1 MPAPLIRKIVIV
13 GGGTAGWMTAAALS
27 NHLGASCPIELVESD
42 EIGIV
47 GVGEATI
54 PHIVAFNRT
63 LGIDED
69 EFLRATGGTFKL
81 GIEFVNWGAIGDR
94 YIHGFGKLGP
104 DLDGLPFHH
113 FWLRGK
119 HAGLATDLADYSIN
133 TAAPRSA
140 KFMRARAD
148 MANSPLAEIAY
159 AYHFDAG
166 LYARFLR
173 GFAERKGV
181 VRTEGKIASV
191 QQREPDGFITA
202 LVLEDG
208 RRVAGEL
215 FIDCSGMHSVLIE
228 KTLQTGYEDWSH
240 WLPCDRAIAVPS
252 RPVEPLLPMTRATA
266 HGAGWQWRIPLQH
279 RLGNGHVYSSRFM
292 GQEEATAVLMANLD
306 SEPLAEPRHIRYVP
320 GRRKRVWN
328 RNCVAMGLAAGFF
341 EPIEST
347 NIHLI
352 QTAISRLMTLF
363 PRGGFDQAGIDE
375 FNSQARIEYERVRDF
390 IILHYKATARSDTP
404 FWNYCRTMDVPAT
417 LQHKIDLYRGSGRF
431 FREDNELFGE
441 LSWVQVMEG
450 QGIHAGGYHPFADL
464 RPGEEVQAFLADTK
478 RVIAACVNV
487 MPTHADFIAQHC
499 AGGPTAADMRIA

>member
-13 GGGTAGWMTAAALS
+13 GGGTAGWMAAAALS

-54 PHIVAFNRT
+54 PLIVAFNRT
-63 LGIDED
+63 LGIDES
-69 EFLRATGGTFKL
+69 EFLKATRGTFKL
-81 GIEFVNWGAIGDR
+81 GIEFVNWAAIGDR

-113 FWLRGK
+113 YWLRGVQ
-119 HAGLATDLADYSIN
+119 AGLSAALGDYSIN
-133 TAAPRSA
+133 TAAPRRA
-140 KFMRARAD
+140 KFMRPRPD
-148 MANSPLAEIAY
+148 MAGSPLGDITY

-166 LYARFLR
+166 RYAQFLR
-173 GFAERKGV
+173 KRAEANGV
-181 VRTEGKIASV
+181 VRTEGKISGV

-202 LVLEDG
+202 VVLEDG

-215 FIDCSGMHSVLIE
+215 FIDCSGIRGLLIE
-228 KTLQTGYEDWSH
+228 QTLHAGYEDWSK
-240 WLPCDRAIAVPS
+240 WLPCDTAIAVPS
-252 RPVEPLLPMTRATA
+252 RSVEPLIPMTRATA
-266 HGAGWQWRIPLQH
+266 HGAGWQGRIPLQH

-292 GQEEATAVLMANLD
+292 GQEEATGILMRNLE
-306 SEPLAEPRHIRYVP
+306 SEPLAEPRVIRYVP
-320 GRRKRVWN
+320 GRRSRVWS

-352 QTAISRLMTLF
+352 QTAIARLMTLF
-363 PRGGFDQAGIDE
+363 PRAGFDPADINE
-375 FNSQARIEYERVRDF
+375 YNSQARIEYERVRDF
-390 IILHYKATARSDTP
+390 IILHYKATGRSDTP
-404 FWNYCRTMDVPAT
+404 FWDYCRTMEIPDT
-417 LQHKIDLYRGSGRF
+417 LQHKIDLYRSSARY

-450 QGIHAGGYHPFADL
+450 QRIRAEGYHPFADL
-464 RPGEEVQAFLADTK
+464 RPIEEVRAFLADTR
-478 RVIAACVNV
+478 RVIAACVDT
-487 MPTHADFIAQHC
+487 MPTHAEFIAQYG
-499 AGGPTAADMRIA
+499 ASG